1 MKFELNE
8 KVENFHFWIATSRVT
23 TDRQNIFHR
32 TQGEKKHYYDFLIFF
47 DNVLC
52 VIWKMGETK
61 WENLGRKL
69 ANRPNKNEWN

>member
-32 TQGEKKHYYDFLIFF
+32 THGEKKTL
-47 DNVLC
+47 L
-52 VIWKMGETK
+52 
-61 WENLGRKL
+61 
-69 ANRPNKNEWN
+69 

>member
-32 TQGEKKHYYDFLIFF
+32 TQGEKKTLLWFFNIFRQCF
-47 DNVLC
+47 VRNMENGRDE
-52 VIWKMGETK
+52 MGKLGAEISQPTK
-61 WENLGRKL
+61 
-69 ANRPNKNEWN
+69 